1 LVGERSLF
9 RVPLFLGRAR
19 SACARGH
26 PFQVCQKSLTNAC
39 PPAAPRARHQIRGC
53 QRPSNKK
60 TRPVNGQMR
69 PSLRRRAKRVA
80 ILFFPILLPTRG
92 LFPASDPSFYSAVL
106 HSLFTNRSCVWK
118 MGTGSRLVHK
128 GHSAGGWAC
137 CVCCSMKMMTWPKTE
152 GIRFDV
158 LVREK

>member
-1 LVGERSLF
+1 MVGERSLF
-9 RVPLFLGRAR
+9 RVPPFFGRAH

-26 PFQVCQKSLTNAC
+26 PFQVCQKSPTNAC

-53 QRPSNKK
+53 QRLSNKK

-69 PSLRRRAKRVA
+69 PSLRRAKRVA
-80 ILFFPILLPTRG
+80 ILFFPILLPHKG
-92 LFPASDPSFYSAVL
+92 LSLVSDPSFYSAVL
-106 HSLFTNRSCVWK
+106 HSFFTNRSCSFWK

-137 CVCCSMKMMTWPKTE
+137 CVCCSMKMMTWPKME
-152 GIRFDV
+152 GHS
-158 LVREK
+158 L